1 MPEIDLVYVDMIRYV
16 HLLCVAIG
24 FGASFLADIHVL
36 GRLGSKITDGTL
48 ETLHH
53 YHKIVWTALILM
65 WITGLLLIYVRTGF
79 VLSNF
84 SPKLFV
90 KIGTVSLLTI
100 NAILIGRLAM
110 PMVEGHVG
118 RSLIN
123 LPFSL
128 KVRAAMIGGVSTTS
142 WLLALALGVSKFLAA
157 SDWPVLLVIVP
168 ACYLTSLLVVTGGL
182 TALQFRLSVQPS
194 IFSTR
199 HQDEPS
205 GRVDARNKQHGSFD
219 DRDVERKLYNA
230 FAS

>member
-110 PMVEGHVG
+110 PMVEVNSPMFRG
-118 RSLIN
+118 R
-123 LPFSL
+123 
-128 KVRAAMIGGVSTTS
+128 
-142 WLLALALGVSKFLAA
+142 LL
-157 SDWPVLLVIVP
+157 
-168 ACYLTSLLVVTGGL
+168 
-182 TALQFRLSVQPS
+182 R
-194 IFSTR
+194 
-199 HQDEPS
+199 
-205 GRVDARNKQHGSFD
+205 
-219 DRDVERKLYNA
+219 
-230 FAS
+230 

>member
-1 MPEIDLVYVDMIRYV
+1 
-16 HLLCVAIG
+16 
-24 FGASFLADIHVL
+24 
-36 GRLGSKITDGTL
+36 
-48 ETLHH
+48 
-53 YHKIVWTALILM
+53 
-65 WITGLLLIYVRTGF
+65 
-79 VLSNF
+79 
-84 SPKLFV
+84 V